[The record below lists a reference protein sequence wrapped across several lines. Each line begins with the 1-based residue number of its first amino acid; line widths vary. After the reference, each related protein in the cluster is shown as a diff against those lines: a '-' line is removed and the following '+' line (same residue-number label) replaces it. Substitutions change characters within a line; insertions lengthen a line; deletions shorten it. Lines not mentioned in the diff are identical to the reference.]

1 MVETRSGEFVAT
13 EISGIRTLHLP
24 ASGCT
29 RLTLHVG
36 VGWADESFAT
46 RGVTHAIEHLVMGG
60 AEPGRLETNA
70 CVMPFQTAFWANG
83 PAPLVGQFLNQVAAA
98 LRDLPLDRLDRE
110 RNVLEAETNR
120 HTFGAHEVLLKSRFG
135 ICGPGLG
142 MFPGIG
148 PLGLDPAT
156 VARHHAQWFVAGNA
170 VLTVVGPVPEDL
182 DLRLP
187 PGEAPTRTFDTW
199 RGGPAWDRADVRD
212 PCASIEGHDTPVAS
226 VAIRAAAAALERRLR
241 HERGIAYG
249 VVPDVVRL
257 PGTGRVVLQLS
268 TRAAPGA
275 VAEVAA
281 ELITE
286 LRRRSSLGVT
296 ADELADDVEWSRL
309 LTGDLEAAASHVQLQ
324 AERLLAGQPARQLA
338 EVREMVAAVT
348 ADEVRG
354 ALLESLPTA
363 LLLVPRDSPAPQGL
377 PLVPTCAAL
386 PDLTT
391 PRLRRRLRS
400 GLPAGTAL
408 GFADGVVQYRD
419 EDGDVHEVRFDEC
432 VGVGVAHGGRLLFGR
447 RGCFVW
453 VDPREFRGAKAVVR
467 AIDELLPSHLHFQ
480 LR

>member
-1 MVETRSGEFVAT
+1 MDARSGEFVAT
-13 EISGIRTLHLP
+13 EICGIRALHLP
-24 ASGCT
+24 APGCT

-46 RGVTHAIEHLVMGG
+46 RGVTHAIEHLVMGAG
-60 AEPGRLETNA
+60 KPGRLETNA

-83 PAPLVGQFLNQVAAA
+83 PAPRVGRFLNAVAAA
-98 LRDLPLDRLDRE
+98 LRDPPIDRLEHE
-110 RNVLEAETNR
+110 RNVLEAETHG

-135 ICGPGLG
+135 IAGPGLG
-142 MFPGIG
+142 MFPGVG

-156 VARHHAQWFVAGNA
+156 VARHHEQWFVAGNA
-170 VLTVVGPVPEDL
+170 VLTIVGPLPEGL
-182 DLRLP
+182 DLALP
-187 PGEAPTRTFDTW
+187 PGEAPERSFDTW
-199 RGGPAWDRADVRD
+199 CGGPAWDRADVRD

-226 VAIRAAAAALERRLR
+226 AAIRATAAALERRLR
-241 HERGIAYG
+241 HDRGIAYG

-257 PGTGRVVLQLS
+257 PGTGRVVLQLT
-268 TRAAPGA
+268 TRTAPGA
-275 VAEVAA
+275 QAEVAA
-281 ELITE
+281 ELIDE
-286 LRRRSSLGVT
+286 LRRRSEVGVT
-296 ADELADDVEWSRL
+296 AAELADDLDWSRS
-309 LTGDLEAAASHVQLQ
+309 LTGDLDAAASHVQLQ
-324 AERLLAGQPARQLA
+324 AERLLAGQPAHQFA
-338 EVREMVAAVT
+338 KVRELVAAVT
-348 ADEVRG
+348 AQDVTA
-354 ALLESLPTA
+354 ALQESLPTA

-453 VDPREFRGAKAVVR
+453 VDPREFRGAGAVVR
-467 AIDELLPSHLHFQ
+467 AIDERLPAHLHFQ
-480 LR
+480 LD